1 MLNGKKFT
9 EQDEKELAL
18 DGSER
23 TYPFYV
29 VGIPMEFVKKFN
41 CRITIYADNKFFA
54 SVLQKSFMQEKRVS
68 VVHKKI
74 TDAFIGELL
83 KTQPIICHIDDHIL
97 GDYSHASHFI
107 ILEKTTKKF
116 IYIIDPWSGKKK
128 RIINTKLEKAI
139 SDLKNQVKMC
149 PLLFSI
155 EA

>member
-1 MLNGKKFT
+1 M
-9 EQDEKELAL
+9 
-18 DGSER
+18 
-23 TYPFYV
+23 
-29 VGIPMEFVKKFN
+29 
-41 CRITIYADNKFFA
+41 
-54 SVLQKSFMQEKRVS
+54 
-68 VVHKKI
+68 
-74 TDAFIGELL
+74 
-83 KTQPIICHIDDHIL
+83 
-97 GDYSHASHFI
+97 

>member
-1 MLNGKKFT
+1 
-9 EQDEKELAL
+9 
-18 DGSER
+18 
-23 TYPFYV
+23 
-29 VGIPMEFVKKFN
+29 
-41 CRITIYADNKFFA
+41 
-54 SVLQKSFMQEKRVS
+54 MQEKRVS